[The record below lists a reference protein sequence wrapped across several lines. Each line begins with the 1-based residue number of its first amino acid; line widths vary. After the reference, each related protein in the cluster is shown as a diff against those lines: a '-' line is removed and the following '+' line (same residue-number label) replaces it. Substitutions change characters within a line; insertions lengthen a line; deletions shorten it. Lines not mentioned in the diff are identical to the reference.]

1 MAYTFRGNLCGL
13 ICPECPEPLSQV
25 TVRLYRNREA
35 QDVTSLAVASPKDTF
50 AILTDDEVRA
60 KVSSLIAET
69 QTNSDG
75 SFTFTLGEQTRYG
88 GEAFEVDVYCGTVP
102 QLKPGPRP
110 PTPLQFSITTIQPLW
125 RGNQETGFTAVW
137 EYCIPNRYW
146 CAVRSRFGAWTICG
160 RLTTCEG
167 GLPIP
172 GATVSAFDTD
182 WTQDDPLGSG
192 VTDATGRFRIDYLR
206 SDFEKTPFSPVIN
219 IELIGGPDVYF
230 SAKLG
235 STVILAEDRST
246 GRTPAR
252 QNIGNCFCV
261 DLCSDEVI
269 PPGVETQP
277 HWQRVWDFHIHPKE
291 PDPASAFSPEGY
303 AGGAASSF
311 TFGDANYR
319 GGILLRGNCPLTN
332 AAAPADSLEYRF
344 VIGEWTWLGGGDG
357 DPTTLPTVP
366 PPPAAL
372 NPVTVI
378 SQTTVGDVSYSNA
391 FGNPDWQEVVLTSA
405 DVGAGGWI
413 RINGKAVT
421 VDMRNGT
428 TSVVHINSGPN
439 SNFLRTDELMVLNS
453 AAISAA
459 HPVRMPTGLPK
470 SDAGRSLTIAEQEPI
485 RRYTLRFE
493 VRDAITLAT
502 VFTDTLDSIVID
514 NRNVVW
520 ALDLEELRLNAC
532 NPLAGA
538 PSAHI
543 LYTVDHPH
551 MRSFSIQISNNN
563 GLVHPAPPLPNG
575 SFLPGPPPPNFFF
588 RGGAGGPH
596 QPANNGGFAVD
607 ISADQVC
614 AYTVVMSWQ
623 TREYLTGGNSTQIL
637 YCK

>member
-25 TVRLYRNREA
+25 TVRLYRHREQ

-50 AILTDDEVRA
+50 AILADDQVRA
-60 KVSSLIAET
+60 KASSLIAEA
-69 QTNSDG
+69 QTSSDG
-75 SFTFTLGEQTRYG
+75 SFTFTLGDQTRYG

-102 QLKPGPRP
+102 HLKPGPRP

-125 RGNQETGFTAVW
+125 RGNQEAGFTAVW

-146 CAVRSRFGAWTICG
+146 CAVRLRFGAWTICG
-160 RLTTCEG
+160 RLTTCEAAV
-167 GLPIP
+167 PIA
-172 GATVSAFDTD
+172 GATVSAFDAD
-182 WTQDDPLGSG
+182 WIQDDPLGSG

-206 SDFEKTPFSPVIN
+206 SDFEKTPFSPIIN
-219 IELIGGPDVYF
+219 IELIGGADVYF

-235 STVILAEDRST
+235 TTVILAENRSK
-246 GRTPAR
+246 GRTPGR
-252 QNIGNCFCV
+252 ENIGNCFCV
-261 DLCSDEVI
+261 ELCSDQVI

-277 HWQRVWDFHIHPKE
+277 HWQRVWDFHIHPAA

-303 AGGAASSF
+303 AGGPANSYV
-311 TFGDANYR
+311 FGDANYR
-319 GGILLRGNCPLTN
+319 GGILLRGYCPLTN
-332 AAAPADSLEYRF
+332 IAAPADSLEYRF

-366 PPPAAL
+366 PAVL

-378 SQTTVGDVSYSNA
+378 SPTTVGDVSYVNA
-391 FGNPDWQEVVLTSA
+391 FSNPDWQEVVLTSA

-413 RINGKAVT
+413 RINGKGVT

-428 TSVVHINSGPN
+428 TSVVNINSL
-439 SNFLRTDELMVLNS
+439 NFLRTDELMVLNS
-453 AAISAA
+453 AADSAA
-459 HPVRMPTGLPK
+459 HSVRMPTGLPK
-470 SDAGRSLTIAEQEPI
+470 SDAGRSLTTAEQEPI
-485 RRYTLRFE
+485 RRYRLRFE
-493 VRDAITLAT
+493 VRDATTLAT
-502 VFTDTLDSIVID
+502 VYTDTLDSIVID

-520 ALDLEELRLNAC
+520 ALDLEELRVNAC
-532 NPLAGA
+532 NPLAGSA
-538 PSAHI
+538 SAHI
-543 LYTVDHPH
+543 LYTLDHPH
-551 MRSFSIQISNNN
+551 MRWFNIQISNNN

-575 SFLPGPPPPNFFF
+575 SFLPGPNFFF

-607 ISADQVC
+607 ISADPVC
-614 AYTVVMSWQ
+614 AYTVVMTWE
-623 TREYLTGGNSTQIL
+623 TRQYLTSSVSTQIL

>member
-25 TVRLYRNREA
+25 TVRLYRHREQ

-50 AILTDDEVRA
+50 AILADDQVRA
-60 KVSSLIAET
+60 KASSLIAEA
-69 QTNSDG
+69 QTSSDG
-75 SFTFTLGEQTRYG
+75 SFTFTLGDQTRYG
-88 GEAFEVDVYCGTVP
+88 GEAFEIDVYCGTVP
-102 QLKPGPRP
+102 HLKPGPRP

-125 RGNQETGFTAVW
+125 RGNQEAGFTAVW

-146 CAVRSRFGAWTICG
+146 CAVRLRFGAWTICG
-160 RLTTCEG
+160 RLTTCEAAV
-167 GLPIP
+167 PIA
-172 GATVSAFDTD
+172 GATVSAFDAD
-182 WTQDDPLGSG
+182 WIQDDPLGSG

-206 SDFEKTPFSPVIN
+206 SDFEKTPFSPIIN

-235 STVILAEDRST
+235 TTVILAENRSK
-246 GRTPAR
+246 GRTPGR
-252 QNIGNCFCV
+252 ENIGNCFCV
-261 DLCSDEVI
+261 ELCSDQVI

-277 HWQRVWDFHIHPKE
+277 HWQRVWDFHIHPAA

-303 AGGAASSF
+303 AGGPANSYV
-311 TFGDANYR
+311 FGDANYR

-332 AAAPADSLEYRF
+332 IAAPADSLEYRF

-366 PPPAAL
+366 PAVL

-378 SQTTVGDVSYSNA
+378 SPTTVGDVSYVNA
-391 FGNPDWQEVVLTSA
+391 FSNPDWQEVVLTSA

-413 RINGKAVT
+413 RINGKGVT

-428 TSVVHINSGPN
+428 TSVVNINSL
-439 SNFLRTDELMVLNS
+439 NFLRTDELMVLNS
-453 AAISAA
+453 AAVSAA
-459 HPVRMPTGLPK
+459 HSVRMPTGLPK
-470 SDAGRSLTIAEQEPI
+470 SDAGRSLTTAEQEPI
-485 RRYTLRFE
+485 RRYRLRFE
-493 VRDAITLAT
+493 VRDATTLAT
-502 VFTDTLDSIVID
+502 VYTDTLDSIVID

-520 ALDLEELRLNAC
+520 ALDLEELRVNAC
-532 NPLAGA
+532 NPLAGSA
-538 PSAHI
+538 SAHI
-543 LYTVDHPH
+543 LYTLDHPH
-551 MRSFSIQISNNN
+551 MRWFNIQISNNN

-575 SFLPGPPPPNFFF
+575 SFLPGPNFFF

-607 ISADQVC
+607 ISADPVC
-614 AYTVVMSWQ
+614 AYTVVMTWE
-623 TREYLTGGNSTQIL
+623 TRQYLTSSVSTQIL